1 MRVSLHRRVPDA
13 EEHSSPT
20 RRKPILTSTTKELT
34 MNISRIIL
42 ATVVAASIVCATHAQ
57 DASPESTIAEGGVA
71 ESMSVRDMIDNYLQ
85 GKGWTEGENQKA
97 SGSFFV
103 SVGIGEIQAP
113 LDHRNYIGS
122 RVIAYDK
129 AMLYAKEK
137 MVEYLGLAISTET
150 ELSYTQGDLDAATAR
165 DDPSKVKLYA
175 KEQMTKQLGKAIS
188 TQTEQ
193 SDTEGDI
200 GAATARMAVSKAT
213 SLMDKCHKLFKAKLD
228 GAIRQELSNAGVDP
242 DAEDK
247 AAAAKAAKKLLAS
260 EQYRKMTRSLAR
272 AQVTGMQVCC
282 TFESVP
288 AGKKGQIGV
297 VAIWSPKLQAMA
309 ESMSTGGK
317 LPTGV
322 GKASI
327 SEQVPADKTTLLS
340 TFGVQQKINENGKLV
355 LVSFGQA
362 AAVTDSS
369 MSAEAAYE
377 KAKLNALEGLR
388 AFAGET
394 VAVANDMTKAES
406 FEEFERAAAEYEDLS
421 SYRKKIRAVA
431 DKMNIAGVTTVK
443 RWECVHP
450 LAKRKAYG
458 VVLAW
463 SPEQAEN
470 ARRLRSQMESVRAS
484 GGASVAEPAPTPNY
498 SGSFGNAGASAD
510 EDAF

>member
-1 MRVSLHRRVPDA
+1 
-13 EEHSSPT
+13 
-20 RRKPILTSTTKELT
+20 

-42 ATVVAASIVCATHAQ
+42 ATIVAASVACATSAQ
-57 DASPESTIAEGGVA
+57 DASPESVVAEGSVA
-71 ESMSVRDMIDNYLQ
+71 ESMSVRDMIDKYLQ

-122 RVIAYDK
+122 RVNAYDK
-129 AMLYAKEK
+129 AMLNAKEK

-150 ELSYTQGDLDAATAR
+150 ELSYTEGDLDAATER
-165 DDPSKVKLYA
+165 DDPAKVKLYA
-175 KEQMTKQLGKAIS
+175 KEKMTKQLGQTIS
-188 TQTEQ
+188 TQTDI

-200 GAATARMAVSKAT
+200 GAATARIAVSKAT
-213 SLMDKCHKLFKAKLD
+213 SLMDKCHRLFKVKLD
-228 GAIRQELSNAGVDP
+228 SAIRQELSEAGVDP

-260 EQYRKMTRSLAR
+260 EQYRKMTHTLAR
-272 AQVTGMQVCC
+272 AQVTGMQVGCS
-282 TFESVP
+282 FESVP

-309 ESMSTGGK
+309 ESMSTGGQ
-317 LPTGV
+317 LPTGI
-322 GKASI
+322 GKTSI
-327 SEQVPADKTTLLS
+327 SEQIPADKTTLLS
-340 TFGVQQKINENGKLV
+340 TFGVQQKINETGKLV

-362 AAVTDSS
+362 AAVTDSP
-369 MSAEAAYE
+369 MAAEAAYE

-406 FEEFERAAAEYEDLS
+406 FEEFELAADEYEDLS
-421 SYRKKIRAVA
+421 AYRKKIRAVA
-431 DKMNIAGVTTVK
+431 EKMVISGTTTVK

-484 GGASVAEPAPTPNY
+484 GGPTGFASTPDF
-498 SGSFGNAGASAD
+498 SGSLGNAGAGAD
-510 EDAF
+510 DDAF

>member
-1 MRVSLHRRVPDA
+1 MVA
-13 EEHSSPT
+13 
-20 RRKPILTSTTKELT
+20 KTTLLITYNT
-34 MNISRIIL
+34 MNITRIIL
-42 ATVVAASIVCATHAQ
+42 ATVVAASVACATRAQ
-57 DASPESTIAEGGVA
+57 NASPESTVAEGKVA

-113 LDHRNYIGS
+113 LDNPGYIGS

-137 MVEYLGLAISTET
+137 MVEYLGMSISTET
-150 ELSYTQGDLDAATAR
+150 ELSYT
-165 DDPSKVKLYA
+165 
-175 KEQMTKQLGKAIS
+175 
-188 TQTEQ
+188 
-193 SDTEGDI
+193 EGDI
-200 GAATARMAVSKAT
+200 GAATTRMPVSKAT
-213 SLMDKCHKLFKAKLD
+213 SFMDKFHKLFKAKLD
-228 GAIRQELSNAGVDP
+228 NVLRKEGVDP

-282 TFESVP
+282 SFESVP

-309 ESMSTGGK
+309 ETMSTGGK
-317 LPTGV
+317 LPSGV
-322 GKASI
+322 AKTRI
-327 SEQVPADKTTLLS
+327 EEQIPTDKTTLLS

-362 AAVTDSS
+362 AAMTDSP
-369 MSAEAAYE
+369 MAAKAAYE

-388 AFAGET
+388 SFAGET

-406 FEEFERAAAEYEDLS
+406 FEEFELAADEYEDLS
-421 SYRKKIRAVA
+421 AFQGKIRAVA
-431 DKMNIAGVTTVK
+431 GKMGISGATTVK

-463 SPEQAEN
+463 SPNQAEN
-470 ARRLRSQMESVRAS
+470 ARSLRRQMESVGAS
-484 GGASVAEPAPTPNY
+484 GVAGATDSAPAPDY